1 MRNILIIGA
10 GKSTPYIVKYLM
22 HKSSKENLFLTIGDI
37 DINNAKKLATGYT
50 NIRAIKFDI
59 LNKTNSSE
67 QIFQSDIVISM
78 LPARFHPLVASECLK
93 HKKSL
98 LTASYI
104 SDQMNELDDEV
115 KRLGIIFMN
124 EIGVDPG
131 IDHMSAMKIIDKIKD
146 EGNELVMF
154 KSYTGGLIAPE
165 SDNNLWNYKFT
176 WNPRNVVLA
185 GQGGDA
191 TFIERDKQKQI
202 PYSKLFKNTELL
214 EIDGYGNFEAY
225 PNRDSLK
232 YRSIYK
238 LDNISTILRGT
249 IRRPGFSNAW
259 NVFVS
264 LGMTDDSYS
273 IQNSHMMS
281 YSNYVDYFLSSNS
294 IKSIESRI
302 KNKLGINE
310 TNVIWYKLLELDIFN
325 STKKIPLKNATPAQ
339 ILEYIL
345 LQSWQL
351 EKNDKDMVVMYHK
364 FGYKKNKKNYQI
376 DSTMVS
382 IGEDET
388 YTAMAK
394 TVGLPLAIATLG
406 ILNKEIKSTGVQ
418 LPVSKE
424 IYIPILKELEEY
436 NIKFKEK
443 HVPFKL

>member
-104 SDQMNELDDEV
+104 SNQMNELDDEV

-191 TFIERDKQKQI
+191 IFIERDKQKQI

-302 KNKLGINE
+302 KNQLGINE
-310 TNVIWYKLLELDIFN
+310 TNVIWHKLLELDIFS

-345 LQSWQL
+345 LQNWQL
-351 EKNDKDMVVMYHK
+351 EKNDKDMIVMYHK
-364 FGYKKNKKNYQI
+364 LGYKKNKKIHQI

-418 LPVSKE
+418 LPVSKD

>member
-191 TFIERDKQKQI
+191 IFIERDKQKQI

-345 LQSWQL
+345 LQNWQL
-351 EKNDKDMVVMYHK
+351 EKNDKDMIVMYHK
-364 FGYKKNKKNYQI
+364 LGYKKNKKIHQI

-394 TVGLPLAIATLG
+394 TVGLPLAITTLG

-418 LPVSKE
+418 LPVSKD